1 MSEISGFFSRF
12 IFSWKLDIIGNLNKY
27 VDWKKW
33 IAWDDLKYYILEYN
47 EKWQNKLCVICD
59 MITTLR
65 ACTFTHCSDA
75 FFKNVSVAIK
85 NLDHYVISVLKAEIP
100 ICRAVVSGGAKG
112 ALAPPEFR
120 SSVIPIPTRGGRLR
134 PPHYY

>member
-1 MSEISGFFSRF
+1 M
-12 IFSWKLDIIGNLNKY
+12 
-27 VDWKKW
+27 
-33 IAWDDLKYYILEYN
+33 
-47 EKWQNKLCVICD
+47 CD
-59 MITTLR
+59 MWYDYHSKSLHVYTLQW
-65 ACTFTHCSDA
+65 CVL
-75 FFKNVSVAIK
+75 NVSIAIK